1 MIWGLE
7 VFMADIGRLYS
18 DRAGKMRKSVI
29 RELLKV
35 TQDPEIISFAGGLPN
50 PHSFPIDDLYGVV
63 ESVMKHH
70 GKTALQYGTTQ
81 GLKDLRE
88 TLAER
93 ARKDGIE
100 TDAENVIITS
110 GSQQALD
117 TVGKMF
123 LNPGDIA
130 ICGLPTYLGGIN
142 AFRSYESN
150 LAGIPLDK
158 DGMRMDV
165 LEDTIKKFLKDD
177 MIPKFIYVVPTFQ
190 NPAGVIMP
198 ESRRKKL
205 IDIASEYDLVIV
217 EDDPYS
223 KLRYDCPHIKPI
235 KSFDDEGRVIYMSTF
250 SKILAPGFRIAW
262 TIAPDKLTRKM
273 IICKQAL
280 DLCTNPFAQF
290 IVWEFTRSGSLDLH
304 ILKIRE
310 TYKPKRDIMMD
321 AMGKYFPDGYV
332 CYKPKGGMFAWVT
345 LPKGIDTETMF
356 LDAIKEKVAYVHGKA
371 FHVDGGG
378 ERSMRLNFSYPSD
391 EQIEIGMER
400 LGNVAK
406 QKLEKKKVV
415 L

>member
-1 MIWGLE
+1 
-7 VFMADIGRLYS
+7 MADIARLYS

-50 PHSFPIDDLYGVV
+50 PDSFPVEDLYGFI
-63 ESVMKHH
+63 ENVMKHH

-81 GLKDLRE
+81 GLKELRE
-88 TLAER
+88 IIAER
-93 ARKDGIE
+93 ASKDGID
-100 TDAENVIITS
+100 TTGENVVILS
-110 GSQQALD
+110 GSQQGLD
-117 TVGKMF
+117 TVGKVF
-123 LNPGDIA
+123 LNPGDTA

-150 LAGIPLDK
+150 LAGIPLDE
-158 DGMRMDV
+158 DGMRTDI
-165 LEDTIKKFLKDD
+165 LEETIKKLLKDD
-177 MIPKFIYVVPTFQ
+177 IIPKFIYVVPTFQ

-205 IDIASEYDLVIV
+205 IDIANEYDLVIF
-217 EDDPYS
+217 EDDPYG
-223 KLRYDCPHIKPI
+223 KLRYDCSPVKPI

-250 SKILAPGFRIAW
+250 SKILAPGFRLAW
-262 TIAPDKLTRKM
+262 TIASDEITRKM

-280 DLCTNPFAQF
+280 DLCTNPFTQF
-290 IVWEFTRSGSLDLH
+290 IAWEFTKSGSLDLH
-304 ILKIRE
+304 ILKICE
-310 TYKPKRDIMMD
+310 MYKPKRDIMIN
-321 AMGKYFPDGYV
+321 AMKRHFPEGYV

-345 LPKGIDTETMF
+345 LPKGIDTEIMF

-378 ERSMRLNFSYPSD
+378 ERSMRLNFSYSSD
-391 EQIEIGMER
+391 EQIELGIER
-400 LGNVAK
+400 LGKVAK
-406 QKLEKKKVV
+406 QKLEKNKVV